1 MPLNLEDLYKARQ
14 ALAQFEAKTLSSNH
28 SRYIFPFFK
37 GSYFAYRKVDV
48 LRTVAVAKAI
58 SSNPKYLD
66 VGCGYGDFLKQV
78 RKFIP
83 SAEGIEKD
91 HGIFYAL
98 GIIKPDYISIA
109 DAHWIDKKYDLI
121 FVGWMEPGQ
130 DFRDPIARSTDVI
143 ITTLDQGISLEAE
156 FDGHGFQR
164 VAWWR
169 TPSWEDVN
177 IEIMNRYYTK
187 MPDSRRA
194 GLAKMRGAHNL
205 WYVYSKPQK
214 VLSVKIALK
223 MQVEKESSSID
234 NKYDFESILDECGYG
249 YLQKLE
255 NPAMLEP
262 MWQVQ
267 WN

>member
-1 MPLNLEDLYKARQ
+1 MPFNLEDLRKARYE
-14 ALAQFEAKTLSSNH
+14 LTQFGANTWLPNH
-28 SRYIFPFFK
+28 ERYIFPFFE
-37 GSYFAYRKVDV
+37 GSYFAYRKIDV

-58 SSNPKYLD
+58 SSNPRYLD

-91 HGIFYAL
+91 AGIFYGL

-130 DFRDPIARSTDVI
+130 DFRSPIARSTDVI

-177 IEIMNRYYTK
+177 TEIMNRYYTK
-187 MPDSRRA
+187 MPESNRT

-205 WYVYSKPQK
+205 WYVYAKPQE
-214 VLSVKIALK
+214 VRSVKATLK
-223 MQVEKESSSID
+223 RQVEKESPFD
-234 NKYDFESILDECGYG
+234 DRYDFESILDECGYG

>member
-1 MPLNLEDLYKARQ
+1 MPFNLEDLRKARYE
-14 ALAQFEAKTLSSNH
+14 LTQFGANTWLPNH
-28 SRYIFPFFK
+28 ERYIFPFFK
-37 GSYFAYRKVDV
+37 GSYFAYRKIDV

-58 SSNPKYLD
+58 SSNPRYLD

-91 HGIFYAL
+91 AGIFYGL
-98 GIIKPDYISIA
+98 GIIKPDYISIT

-130 DFRDPIARSTDVI
+130 DFRSPIARSTDVI

-177 IEIMNRYYTK
+177 TEIMNRYYSK
-187 MPDSRRA
+187 MPESNRTE
-194 GLAKMRGAHNL
+194 LAKMRGAHNL
-205 WYVYSKPQK
+205 WYVYAKPQE
-214 VLSVKIALK
+214 VRSVKATLK
-223 MQVEKESSSID
+223 RQVEKESPFD
-234 NKYDFESILDECGYG
+234 DRYDFESILDECGYG

>member
-1 MPLNLEDLYKARQ
+1 MPFNLEDLRKARHE
-14 ALAQFEAKTLSSNH
+14 LAQFGAKTESPNH
-28 SRYIFPFFK
+28 ERYIFPFFK

-66 VGCGYGDFLKQV
+66 VGCGYGDFLKRV

-91 HGIFYAL
+91 AGIFYGL
-98 GIIKPDYISIA
+98 GVIKPDYISIA

-130 DFRDPIARSTDVI
+130 DFRDSIALSTDVI
-143 ITTLDQGISLEAE
+143 LTTLDQGISLEAE

-177 IEIMNRYYTK
+177 TELMNRYYTK
-187 MPDSRRA
+187 MPDSRRIE
-194 GLAKMRGAHNL
+194 LAKMRGAHNL
-205 WYVYSKPQK
+205 WYVYAKPQK
-214 VLSVKIALK
+214 VWSVKAALK
-223 MQVEKESSSID
+223 RQVEKESPSD
-234 NKYDFESILDECGYG
+234 GRYDFESVLDECGYG

>member
-1 MPLNLEDLYKARQ
+1 MPFNLEDLRKARYE
-14 ALAQFEAKTLSSNH
+14 LTQFGANTWSPNH
-28 SRYIFPFFK
+28 ERYIFPFFK
-37 GSYFAYRKVDV
+37 GSYFAYRKIDV

-58 SSNPKYLD
+58 SSNPRYLD

-91 HGIFYAL
+91 AGIFYGL
-98 GIIKPDYISIA
+98 GIIKPDYISIT

-130 DFRDPIARSTDVI
+130 DFRSPIARSTDVI

-177 IEIMNRYYTK
+177 TEIMNRYYSK
-187 MPDSRRA
+187 MPESNRTE
-194 GLAKMRGAHNL
+194 LAKMRGAHNL
-205 WYVYSKPQK
+205 WYVYAKPQE
-214 VLSVKIALK
+214 VRSVKTTLK
-223 MQVEKESSSID
+223 MQVEKESPFD
-234 NKYDFESILDECGYG
+234 DRYDFESILDECGYG

>member
-1 MPLNLEDLYKARQ
+1 MPFNLEDLRKAMHE
-14 ALAQFEAKTLSSNH
+14 LAQFMATTRSPNH
-28 SRYIFPFFK
+28 ERYIFPFFK

-66 VGCGYGDFLKQV
+66 VGCGYGDFLSQV

-91 HGIFYAL
+91 VGIFYGL

-143 ITTLDQGISLEAE
+143 ITTLDQGISLQVE
-156 FDGHGFQR
+156 FDGHGFER

-187 MPDSRRA
+187 IPDSMRTE
-194 GLAKMRGAHNL
+194 LAKMRGAHNL
-205 WYVYSKPQK
+205 WYVYANPQK
-214 VLSVKIALK
+214 ARIVKDALK
-223 MQVEKESSSID
+223 RQLQKELSSNHRYS
-234 NKYDFESILDECGYG
+234 FESVLDDCGYG

-255 NPAMLEP
+255 SPATVEP
-262 MWQVQ
+262 LWQVQ

>member
-1 MPLNLEDLYKARQ
+1 MPFNLEDLRKAMHE
-14 ALAQFEAKTLSSNH
+14 LVQFMAKTGSPNH
-28 SRYIFPFFK
+28 ERYIFPFFK
-37 GSYFAYRKVDV
+37 GSYFAYRKLDV

-66 VGCGYGDFLKQV
+66 VGCGYGDFLKHV

-91 HGIFYAL
+91 AGIFYGL
-98 GIIKPDYISIA
+98 GVIKPDYISIA
-109 DAHWIDKKYDLI
+109 DARWIDKKYDLI

-130 DFRDPIARSTDVI
+130 DFRNSIALSTDI
-143 ITTLDQGISLEAE
+143 IVTTLDQGVSLEAE

-177 IEIMNRYYTK
+177 TELMNRYYTK
-187 MPDSRRA
+187 IPDSRRIE
-194 GLAKMRGAHNL
+194 LARMRGAHNL
-205 WYVYSKPQK
+205 WYVYVKPQK
-214 VLSVKIALK
+214 IESVKAALK
-223 MQVEKESSSID
+223 RQLAEESPSND
-234 NKYDFESILDECGYG
+234 RYDFESVLDECGYG

>member
-1 MPLNLEDLYKARQ
+1 MPFNLEDLRKAKHELTRFG
-14 ALAQFEAKTLSSNH
+14 ANTWSPNH
-28 SRYIFPFFK
+28 ARYIFPFFK

-48 LRTVAVAKAI
+48 LRTVAVAKSI

-91 HGIFYAL
+91 GGIFYGL
-98 GIIKPDYISIA
+98 GMIKPDYISIG

-130 DFRDPIARSTDVI
+130 DFRDTIARSTDVI

-177 IEIMNRYYTK
+177 TEIMNRYYTK

-194 GLAKMRGAHNL
+194 ELAKMRGAHNF
-205 WYVYSKPQK
+205 WYVYAKPQK
-214 VLSVKIALK
+214 VTSVKIALK
-223 MQVEKESSSID
+223 RQVEKESSSLD
-234 NKYDFESILDECGYG
+234 HRYDFESILDECGYG

>member
-1 MPLNLEDLYKARQ
+1 MPFNLEDLRKARYE
-14 ALAQFEAKTLSSNH
+14 LTQFGANTRLPNH
-28 SRYIFPFFK
+28 ERYIFPFFR
-37 GSYFAYRKVDV
+37 GSYFAYRKIDV

-58 SSNPKYLD
+58 SSNPRYLD

-91 HGIFYAL
+91 AGIFYDL
-98 GIIKPDYISIA
+98 GIIKPDYISIT

-130 DFRDPIARSTDVI
+130 DFRSPIARSTDVI

-177 IEIMNRYYTK
+177 TEIMNRYYSK
-187 MPDSRRA
+187 MPESNRTE
-194 GLAKMRGAHNL
+194 LAKMRGAHNL
-205 WYVYSKPQK
+205 WYVYAKPQE
-214 VLSVKIALK
+214 VRSVKTTLK
-223 MQVEKESSSID
+223 MQVEKESPFND
-234 NKYDFESILDECGYG
+234 RYDFESILDECGYG

>member
-1 MPLNLEDLYKARQ
+1 MPFNLEDLCKARQ
-14 ALAQFEAKTLSSNH
+14 ALSQFGANAVSLHHE
-28 SRYIFPFFK
+28 RYSFPLFK

-48 LRTVAVAKAI
+48 LRVVAIAKTI
-58 SSNPKYLD
+58 SSNPRYLD
-66 VGCGYGDFLKQV
+66 VGCGYGDFLKRV
-78 RKFIP
+78 RRFLP

-91 HGIFYAL
+91 AWIFYGL

-109 DAHWIDKKYDLI
+109 DAQWIDKKYDLI

-130 DFRDPIARSTDVI
+130 DFRDPVARSTDVI
-143 ITTLDQGISLEAE
+143 VTTLDQGISLAAE

-177 IEIMNRYYTK
+177 TEIMNRYYTK
-187 MPDSRRA
+187 MPDSRRTE
-194 GLAKMRGAHNL
+194 LAMMRGAHNL
-205 WYVYSKPQK
+205 WYVYAKPQK
-214 VLSVKIALK
+214 VRIVKEALER
-223 MQVEKESSSID
+223 QVEKESPSD
-234 NKYDFESILDECGYG
+234 HRYNFESVLDECGYG

-255 NPAMLEP
+255 NPTTLEP
-262 MWQVQ
+262 MWQIQ

>member
-1 MPLNLEDLYKARQ
+1 MPFNLEDLRKASRE
-14 ALAQFEAKTLSSNH
+14 LAQFGANTSLSNH
-28 SRYIFPFFK
+28 ERYIFPFFK

-48 LRTVAVAKAI
+48 LRTVALAKAI
-58 SSNPKYLD
+58 SSNPNYLD

-83 SAEGIEKD
+83 SAEGIEKEA
-91 HGIFYAL
+91 GIFYSL
-98 GIIKPDYISIA
+98 GIIKPDYIRIA

-130 DFRDPIARSTDVI
+130 DFRDSIARCTDVI

-177 IEIMNRYYTK
+177 TEIMNRYYTK
-187 MPDSRRA
+187 MPESRRIE
-194 GLAKMRGAHNL
+194 LAKMRGAHNL
-205 WYVYSKPQK
+205 WYVYAKPQK
-214 VLSVKIALK
+214 VRSVEAALK
-223 MQVEKESSSID
+223 MQVEKESPVD
-234 NKYDFESILDECGYG
+234 HRYDFESILDKCGYG

>member
-1 MPLNLEDLYKARQ
+1 MPFNLEDLRKARYE
-14 ALAQFEAKTLSSNH
+14 LTQFGANTWLPNH
-28 SRYIFPFFK
+28 ERYIFPFFK

-66 VGCGYGDFLKQV
+66 VGCGYGDFLKRV

-91 HGIFYAL
+91 AGIFYGL
-98 GIIKPDYISIA
+98 GVIKPDYISIA

-130 DFRDPIARSTDVI
+130 DFRDSIALSIDVI
-143 ITTLDQGISLEAE
+143 LTTLDQGISLDAE

-169 TPSWEDVN
+169 TPSWQDVN
-177 IEIMNRYYTK
+177 TEIMNRYYTK
-187 MPDSRRA
+187 MPDSRRIE
-194 GLAKMRGAHNL
+194 LAKMRGAHNL
-205 WYVYSKPQK
+205 WYVYAKPQK
-214 VLSVKIALK
+214 VRSVKAALK
-223 MQVEKESSSID
+223 VQVEKESPID
-234 NKYDFESILDECGYG
+234 HRYDFESILDECGYG

-255 NPAMLEP
+255 NPVMLEP